1 MDKRTDSA
9 GTVGHA
15 LRLHRMGLRLVP
27 LRPRS
32 KVPLMKNWPELRL
45 EEAAIVELDTAGVN
59 WGIMTGGLLVVLDT
73 DTEEAEAWTNEHGID
88 STVVVRSGRDDGG
101 RPGGLHRYFL
111 CSEGSE
117 LHSKSG
123 LHGIKGLDF
132 KGWRSFIVAAGSVH
146 PVTGRWYEYL
156 PGKELT
162 DLHTLPVFDVRWL
175 EERQRDQ
182 VPCRRRRRLDE
193 RRGMAD
199 KIHDVRAYIRRIP
212 SVQGANGSNAAY
224 RVAAL
229 LYEAGLNFDEI
240 LAEMEDWNELC
251 AVPLWSRPELIH
263 KIASV
268 FKRNDRQI

>member
-1 MDKRTDSA
+1 MNRPAKNA
-9 GTVGHA
+9 GTISHA

-27 LRPRS
+27 LWPCS
-32 KVPLMKNWPELRL
+32 KVPLVKNWPELRL
-45 EEAAIVELDTAGVN
+45 DDAGIVEFDNDGVN
-59 WGIMTGGLLVVLDT
+59 WGVITGELVVVLDT
-73 DTEEAEAWTNEHGID
+73 DTAEAEAWADEHDID
-88 STVVVRSGRDDGG
+88 SAVVVRSGREDGG
-101 RPGGLHRYFL
+101 RTGGLHRYFL
-111 CSEGSE
+111 SPEGSE

-146 PVTGRWYEYL
+146 PVTGRRYEYL
-156 PGKELT
+156 PGKELNN
-162 DLHTLPVFDVRWL
+162 LHALPVFDVRWL
-175 EERQRDQ
+175 QERHRDQ
-182 VPCRRRRRLDE
+182 VPCRRRRFDE
-193 RRGMAD
+193 RTGMAD

-212 SVQGANGSNAAY
+212 SIQGANGSNAAY

-251 AVPLWSRPELIH
+251 AIPLWSRPELIH

-268 FKRNDRQI
+268 FKRNDRQT